1 MKTRTQNAQAEINGT
16 NLESRAARRAHRKY
30 FELLAL
36 VAVLAA
42 AVGLSSCAGY
52 TTSAAGTTSQSGS
65 GSGVLSSS
73 TATVDF
79 GSVDVGNTATQTLTL
94 TDTGTAPVNISSIS
108 VSGTGFSTSGI
119 SAGQTIAAGGNTTF
133 TVQFAPA
140 SEGSLTG
147 SISITSSAPGSPA
160 TIALSGTG
168 LQALGSANPS
178 SVTFGGVVV
187 GSSNSSVITL
197 KNNGN
202 ATLSFSQVSVAG
214 SGFSISGLTTSST
227 IAAGATLNFNAV
239 FSPASANS
247 STGSIALTTNGS
259 PAQIAISLTGTGTAA
274 TQSLSASPS
283 TLSFGNVQ
291 VGNNASQTV
300 TITNTGN
307 TSVTI
312 SGVTATGSGYTAT
325 GITSG
330 LILSANQTAT
340 LTVTFAPAGLG
351 SATGSVSIAS
361 DATSSP
367 TAVSLSGESHT
378 VLLSWAASTSSGVTG
393 YYIYRKTPTGQYAKL
408 NASSADSG
416 TQFTDTTVQAG
427 TTYDYAVTAV
437 DSSGNESAESSAT
450 SVSVP

>member
-1 MKTRTQNAQAEINGT
+1 
-16 NLESRAARRAHRKY
+16 
-30 FELLAL
+30 
-36 VAVLAA
+36 
-42 AVGLSSCAGY
+42 
-52 TTSAAGTTSQSGS
+52 
-65 GSGVLSSS
+65 
-73 TATVDF
+73 
-79 GSVDVGNTATQTLTL
+79 
-94 TDTGTAPVNISSIS
+94 
-108 VSGTGFSTSGI
+108 
-119 SAGQTIAAGGNTTF
+119 
-133 TVQFAPA
+133 
-140 SEGSLTG
+140 
-147 SISITSSAPGSPA
+147 
-160 TIALSGTG
+160 
-168 LQALGSANPS
+168 
-178 SVTFGGVVV
+178 
-187 GSSNSSVITL
+187 
-197 KNNGN
+197 
-202 ATLSFSQVSVAG
+202 
-214 SGFSISGLTTSST
+214 
-227 IAAGATLNFNAV
+227 
-239 FSPASANS
+239 
-247 STGSIALTTNGS
+247 
-259 PAQIAISLTGTGTAA
+259 
-274 TQSLSASPS
+274 
-283 TLSFGNVQ
+283 

-307 TSVTI
+307 TSMTI